1 MLFCLVYLMILY
13 LSGFYWK
20 CLEFVL
26 LRTMIIAMV
35 MAMIIYVLM
44 LIVCC
49 CFVCKYDYSHAIF
62 IYWMQNCVNYT
73 AHQV

>member
-20 CLEFVL
+20 CLEFIM
-26 LRTMIIAMV
+26 LRTMI

-44 LIVCC
+44 LIVWG
-49 CFVCKYDYSHAIF
+49 CFVCKYDDGHAIF

-73 AHQV
+73 AHQVW